1 MKGSLRGIYRHRPK
15 WVFCKFSCF
24 TALPGGL
31 PFSHYAICI
40 GNVATIE
47 FMADKVREL
56 LGEVFH
62 QDLIL
67 RAFWPGY
74 GWFQAIQVELYYLR
88 IFDFIFAGSP
98 QHVFLTIFTNEI
110 DLLL

>member
-1 MKGSLRGIYRHRPK
+1 MKGSLRGSYILRPMR
-15 WVFCKFSCF
+15 VFCKLSSFS
-24 TALPGGL
+24 ALPGGL
-31 PFSHYAICI
+31 PFSHYTICI
-40 GNVATIE
+40 GNVASIE

-56 LGEVFH
+56 LGEVFY

-67 RAFWPGY
+67 RTFWSGY
-74 GWFQAIQVELYYLR
+74 SWFQAIQVELYYLR